1 MENVATD
8 DVIAESLGVGDLG
21 QDMPKLPFGAD
32 GNFKMPSLDEFIKML
47 EGMDSLSDEEKEQLK
62 QDVLK
67 NSMTGRKMEAG
78 FSDYLVFLTMIVLIA
93 SVFGKHFEGFDHMW
107 WPRTMAEQIRS
118 MINRTSEQTF
128 IESTC

>member
-1 MENVATD
+1 MENVAAD
-8 DVIAESLGVGDLG
+8 DVIAESLGAGDLG

-47 EGMDSLSDEEKEQLK
+47 ETMDSLSDEEKEQLK

-67 NSMTGRKMEAG
+67 NSISGRKMEAG

-93 SVFGKHFEGFDHMW
+93 SVFVFFGYKLYLSLTEKE
-107 WPRTMAEQIRS
+107 RKREEKLKAKQS
-118 MINRTSEQTF
+118 KKKK
-128 IESTC
+128 

>member
-93 SVFGKHFEGFDHMW
+93 SVFVFFGYKLYLSLTEKE
-107 WPRTMAEQIRS
+107 RKREEKLKAKQIKKKK
-118 MINRTSEQTF
+118 
-128 IESTC
+128 

>member
-1 MENVATD
+1 MENVASD
-8 DVIAESLGVGDLG
+8 DVIAESLGAGDLG

-93 SVFGKHFEGFDHMW
+93 SVFVFFGYKLYLSLTEKE
-107 WPRTMAEQIRS
+107 RKREEKLKAKQIKKKK
-118 MINRTSEQTF
+118 
-128 IESTC
+128 